1 MQRGKEF
8 WINQLGESW
17 ATVLKP
23 VLKTEEMDKV
33 INKLVFDYAFASMY
47 PEQKKDIFKA
57 FRLCP
62 FDNLRAVV
70 IGTEPGVLTGTGP
83 LAFSDTSAIHTNSSA
98 SKIRECV
105 ANYKKELYLDFDTT
119 FEHWSNQGIL
129 MLNRSLTCKKGE
141 TKTHRDDW
149 KRFFGIVLY
158 SITLYKPG
166 TIFLLWG
173 KEAIKYAELLSTDHH
188 VFSWEHPMAADKRYA
203 KWECP
208 NFAQVDLLLETHG
221 REKFNW

>member
-8 WINQLGESW
+8 WTKQLGESW
-17 ATVLKP
+17 ANILKP

-33 INKLVFDYAFASMY
+33 INGLVFDYAFMHMY
-47 PEQKKDIFKA
+47 PEEKKEIFKA

-70 IGTEPGVLTGTGP
+70 IGTEPGPFTGTGP
-83 LAFSDTSAIHTNSSA
+83 LAFADTSAIHTNASA

-105 ANYKKELYLDFDTT
+105 ANHKKELYLDFDTT
-119 FEHWSNQGIL
+119 FEHWASQGIL
-129 MLNRSLTCKKGE
+129 MLNRSLTCRKGE

-149 KRFFGIVLY
+149 KKFFGMVLY
-158 SITLYKPG
+158 AITLYKPG

-173 KEAIKYAELLSTDHH
+173 KEAMKYSEVLSSDHH

-221 REKFNW
+221 KEKFNW